1 MSKGCDPLRA
11 YARIQDMIFRNR
23 SYRSSAGGNG
33 GFCVKSAFFL
43 YVPAFFVV
51 EKPSEKHEIRTDGK
65 WKSFTAGLCV
75 VLFLRFSTVRLP
87 GFLPGYSHI
96 TCKRQVIHT
105 PFSCQYSTDC
115 GIRVFLPVLDLRL
128 ELFYLA
134 LEARIVQ
141 YHLLAYLDGIYHGR
155 VIPVEIRAYL
165 VL

>member
-33 GFCVKSAFFL
+33 GLCVKSAFFL

-105 PFSCQYSTDC
+105 PFRV
-115 GIRVFLPVLDLRL
+115 GIPQIVEYAFFYPSLISASSSFISRSKLGSFSIIFLHTSMEFITV
-128 ELFYLA
+128 
-134 LEARIVQ
+134 V
-141 YHLLAYLDGIYHGR
+141 
-155 VIPVEIRAYL
+155 
-165 VL
+165 